1 MKNLISNVLGI
12 NSFVILN
19 KTIIKALGMHE
30 SVLLSFLVDKW
41 SYFNHADFYYTI
53 QDLTN
58 DTDLSER
65 ECRNIMRKLVDKGI
79 LIKKAFGGIPPKQ
92 YYNINQDAIIEI
104 FKNPIH
110 KKNKKDSTLP
120 NSNPFKN
127 EIDNPCK
134 NERVDTCKNESVVH
148 IYNNKEIKNK
158 EFITNI
164 REKNEKNEKK
174 QKSENLF
181 FYKEDKYIA
190 LNSQKQDFFSE
201 KDFTPSDDI
210 TKDDLKHLNAF
221 SMILEKS
228 SIARELKRELGLFI
242 LMRKD
247 LGAKG
252 KLTNRSLQMILSKL
266 ESFKNTN
273 ARRQALENSI
283 INNWVGIFNPQTSNQ
298 NKESNAINSYERPKP
313 SDEEMKEFERKAIE
327 RGLNPE
333 YSEPKETQETKG
345 IDDEIPF

>member
-1 MKNLISNVLGI
+1 MKNLITNVLGI

-19 KTIIKALGMHE
+19 KAIIKALGMHE
-30 SVLLSFLVDKW
+30 AVLLSFLVDKW
-41 SYFNHADFYYTI
+41 AYFNHADFYYTI

-110 KKNKKDSTLP
+110 KKVKKDSTLSD
-120 NSNPFKN
+120 SNPFKN
-127 EIDNPCK
+127 DILNPCK
-134 NERVDTCKNESVVH
+134 NERVDTCKNERVVH
-148 IYNNKEIKNK
+148 IYNNKEINNK

-164 REKNEKNEKK
+164 KNEKNEKNEK
-174 QKSENLF
+174 LF
-181 FYKEDKYIA
+181 FYKNEDIEENEDIA
-190 LNSQKQDFFSE
+190 LNSQKQAFFSE

-221 SMILEKS
+221 SVILEKS

-252 KLTNRSLQMILSKL
+252 KLTNRSLQMIISKL
-266 ESFKNTN
+266 ESFQNTN
-273 ARRQALENSI
+273 TRKQALENSI

-313 SDEEMKEFERKAIE
+313 SDEEMEEFVRKAKE
-327 RGLNPE
+327 RALNPK
-333 YSEPKETQETKG
+333 YSEPKETKETKG
-345 IDDEIPF
+345 ISDEIPF